1 MMQKL
6 LYEQNEYLPAFLQ
19 LFHFPQFD
27 FNLWVIQ
34 LCGVVSQLALSDPPA
49 WVQTSHLCPLTRQA
63 PRCTTCPLSWPAASP
78 PPPLQLPMLLL
89 SYTWLSR
96 NFPWVI
102 ISFLTLIFSPGVG
115 FAYWCFR
122 RSWTWN
128 LISWLCFGF
137 HQPLETVTDELPLMT
152 LAAKGT
158 VQIPQCTATPPFQ
171 TRWMIIQE
179 EWWGSPLILPV
190 HPSEVLSLVTVALSI
205 WIFKLH
211 SKNIFGLVS
220 QKGFRLS

>member
-63 PRCTTCPLSWPAASP
+63 PRCTTCPLSWSAATP
-78 PPPLQLPMLLL
+78 PPPLQLPMSLL

-102 ISFLTLIFSPGVG
+102 ISLLILIFSPGVG
-115 FAYWCFR
+115 FAYSCFR

-137 HQPLETVTDELPLMT
+137 RLPLETVPEELPLNCHSLLKVQSRSHSAQQHLIFRPDGWSSRKSDEGHLSFSQYT
-152 LAAKGT
+152 L
-158 VQIPQCTATPPFQ
+158 
-171 TRWMIIQE
+171 
-179 EWWGSPLILPV
+179 
-190 HPSEVLSLVTVALSI
+190 
-205 WIFKLH
+205 
-211 SKNIFGLVS
+211 
-220 QKGFRLS
+220 QKYSHWLQWP

>member
-6 LYEQNEYLPAFLQ
+6 LFKQNEYLPSFLQ

-49 WVQTSHLCPLTRQA
+49 WVQTSHLCPLTRKA
-63 PRCTTCPLSWPAASP
+63 PRCTTCPLSWPTATP
-78 PPPLQLPMLLL
+78 PPPLQLPVTLL

-96 NFPWVI
+96 NLPGVI
-102 ISFLTLIFSPGVG
+102 ITLLTLLFSPGVG
-115 FAYWCFR
+115 FAYWCW

-128 LISWLCFGF
+128 LISWLCFGIRL
-137 HQPLETVTDELPLMT
+137 PLETPEKLPLKT

-158 VQIPQCTATPPFQ
+158 VQIPQCTATPYFQ

-179 EWWGSPLILPV
+179 EWRGSLLFLPI
-190 HPSEVLSLVTVALSI
+190 HPSEKLSLVAVALSI

-211 SKNIFGLVS
+211 
-220 QKGFRLS
+220 